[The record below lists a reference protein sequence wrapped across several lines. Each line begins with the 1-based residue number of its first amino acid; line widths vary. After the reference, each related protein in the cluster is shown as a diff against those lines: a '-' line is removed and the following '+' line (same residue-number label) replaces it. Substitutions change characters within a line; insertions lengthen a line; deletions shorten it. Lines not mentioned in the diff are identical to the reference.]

1 MLSLQKP
8 LGVLR
13 FAMRESDCPGL
24 RVTVT
29 SGEPSLSG
37 PRMQLACGCWA
48 LLATLSGCGGYLRW
62 LWTQNFS
69 DLSIWNLSIHLSER
83 APSFPPW
90 ILMLEGLTESRW
102 HNDMDFI
109 LCPKTSDR
117 GHWSHSNHRDSEA
130 SHSETGSSVL
140 TTWWHTT
147 DWLRLGPGHLPFGP
161 FFAVP
166 LGGAKFGQKL
176 SCKVET
182 TNTNKSRAL
191 QPGR

>member
-90 ILMLEGLTESRW
+90 RLMLEGLTESRW

-109 LCPKTSDR
+109 LCPKTSPGATNPTVTTEIVRPVIQRQGAVSWLLD
-117 GHWSHSNHRDSEA
+117 GIPLTGWGWALDTSLLDHS
-130 SHSETGSSVL
+130 
-140 TTWWHTT
+140 
-147 DWLRLGPGHLPFGP
+147 
-161 FFAVP
+161 
-166 LGGAKFGQKL
+166 
-176 SCKVET
+176 
-182 TNTNKSRAL
+182 L
-191 QPGR
+191 QFH